1 MVSKKERDSQIEDF
15 FREEYRN
22 LYRYAYQFV
31 GNADDAMEV
40 VQDTFLDFYRH
51 ACKETS
57 CQCDRALL
65 FFMAKNHAI
74 DVLRRTRTRITYQQ
88 EMSEGKLVPLN
99 SSSPRTPE
107 DLLLEQERKRCVR
120 QALDQLSK
128 KEQECLALRRWGL
141 SYQEVAE
148 TMHMNSQSVG
158 QVITRALRKFRGVYA
173 QIREDKNQT
182 AKFRTAGRR

>member
-15 FREEYRN
+15 FREEYKN
-22 LYRYAYQFV
+22 LYRYVYQFV
-31 GNADDAMEV
+31 GNCDDAMEV

-51 ACKETS
+51 LCKESS

-65 FFMAKNHAI
+65 FFMAKNQAI
-74 DVLRRTRTRITYQQ
+74 DVLRRARTRSTYQQ
-88 EMSEGKLVPLN
+88 EMSERKLVPLN

-107 DLLLEQERKRCVR
+107 DLLLEQERKRCVQ

-141 SYQEVAE
+141 SYQEVAQ
-148 TMHMNSQSVG
+148 TMHMNAQSVG
-158 QVITRALRKFRGVYA
+158 QVITRALRKFRGIYA
-173 QIREDKNQT
+173 QIREDKNAA
-182 AKFRTAGRR
+182 AKTRVAGRR

>member
-1 MVSKKERDSQIEDF
+1 MNPKERDTQIEQF
-15 FREEYRN
+15 FREEYKN
-22 LYRYAYQFV
+22 LYRYVYQFA
-31 GNADDAMEV
+31 GNVDDAMEV

-51 ACKETS
+51 SCKESS

-74 DVLRRTRTRITYQQ
+74 DVLRRARTRLTYQQ
-88 EMSEGKLVPLN
+88 EMSAGKLVPLN

-107 DLLLEQERKRCVR
+107 DLLMEQERKRRVQ

-141 SYQEVAE
+141 SYQEVAQ

-158 QVITRALRKFRGVYA
+158 QVITRALRKFRGIYA
-173 QIREDKNQT
+173 QIREDENAA
-182 AKFRTAGRR
+182 AKTRAAGRR